1 MRYSEALQFYL
12 EEHFSKIVPQL
23 AEAFFCRVVIF
34 LPVSATVLTT

>member
-12 EEHFSKIVPQL
+12 EHFSKIVPQL
-23 AEAFFCRVVIF
+23 VEAFFCRVVIF

>member
-23 AEAFFCRVVIF
+23 VEAFFCSGDF
-34 LPVSATVLTT
+34 LPVSAIVLTT